1 MSIGADFDAVLV
13 AAQTGG
19 EWAVAVLYRDVN
31 PRLLRY
37 LRAKAPDVAE
47 DLASEVWLAAA
58 RHLPTFEGDEAAFRG
73 WMFTMARRQA
83 MGHWR
88 KQGRRRTHPVP
99 VDALAE
105 RAGPDDPEA
114 AGLAALGAQEAVEA
128 LVAALPGDQAEV
140 VLLRVLAGLDVEQV
154 AEIMGKRPGTVR
166 VLQHQAL
173 RRLARS
179 LPAEVVT
186 R

>member
-99 VDALAE
+99 VDTLAE

-114 AGLAALGAQEAVEA
+114 AGLAAL
-128 LVAALPGDQAEV
+128 AAHPPRHGHRRTCRDRSSRQQPV
-140 VLLRVLAGLDVEQV
+140 CSVLGVHAPAHRTHCTD
-154 AEIMGKRPGTVR
+154 P
-166 VLQHQAL
+166 
-173 RRLARS
+173 RRATAS
-179 LPAEVVT
+179 HA
-186 R
+186 